1 MASARLSTVAAA
13 NASSRAENDGN
24 ADTSEVLGPILN
36 WFSHPAAR
44 SWRTD
49 STRSAARDFH
59 ASFPGYA
66 PTPLLEVPELA
77 AELGVRRLFVKDE
90 SSRLGLPAFK
100 MLGASWAI
108 ARLISA
114 ETTSSGG
121 MLVPTFEQLRAMVPD
136 GLLLVTATDGNHG
149 RAVARMASMLG
160 AQAHVFVPSAVPV
173 EAVDAIAA
181 EGATITRTGGD
192 YDDAVRVA
200 SVHAR
205 ERPEARLVQDMS
217 WQGYEQVPG
226 WIVEGYETMLLETDE
241 QLGRLGI
248 TGPNLIVVPTGVG
261 SLLQAVIGHYRSS
274 SVATAPAILAV
285 EPDTAACAL
294 TSLRHGRPTAVQTD
308 ATMMTGL
315 NCGSISQAAWPFM
328 RDGLDAAVAVSDADA
343 LRAVADLRLA
353 GISSG
358 PCGAASL
365 AGARSVLQGSGRDRR
380 RDELGV
386 SEESVVVL
394 LSTEGD
400 NRTDTSGGS

>member
-1 MASARLSTVAAA
+1 
-13 NASSRAENDGN
+13 
-24 ADTSEVLGPILN
+24 LN

-49 STRSAARDFH
+49 STRSTARDFH

-66 PTPLLEVPELA
+66 PTPLLEVPALA

-100 MLGASWAI
+100 MLGTSWAI

-114 ETTSSGG
+114 QTTTTGSTSA
-121 MLVPTFEQLRAMVPD
+121 PTFEQLRALVPD

-149 RAVARMASMLG
+149 RAVARMAALLG
-160 AQAHVFVPSAVPV
+160 ARAHVFVPAAVPTGAV
-173 EAVDAIAA
+173 EAIAA
-181 EGATITRTGGD
+181 EGATITRTAGD
-192 YDDAVRVA
+192 YDDAVRDA
-200 SVHAR
+200 SVHAQ
-205 ERPEARLVQDMS
+205 ERPEAWLVQDMS
-217 WQGYEQVPG
+217 WEGYQQVPG

-241 QLGRLGI
+241 QLGGLGM
-248 TGPNLIVVPTGVG
+248 TGPDLVVVPTGVG
-261 SLLQAVIGHYRSS
+261 SLLQAVIRHYRSS
-274 SVATAPAILAV
+274 AAANAPAILAV
-285 EPDTAACAL
+285 EPDAAACAL
-294 TSLRHGRPTAVQTD
+294 RSLRHGRPTAVQTD
-308 ATMMTGL
+308 ATVMTGL

-328 RDGLDAAVAVSDADA
+328 RDGLDAAVSVSDGDA
-343 LRAVADLRLA
+343 LRAVSDLRLA

-365 AGARSVLQGSGRDRR
+365 AGARRALLGSAMNERR
-380 RDELGV
+380 NELAV

-400 NRTDTSGGS
+400 NLSDTPGRA